1 MFTLFA
7 LLHSCRSN
15 FRLEA
20 ERLRSGLRR
29 SDESEGDYATRL
41 EAERLRSG
49 LRRANESEEECATR
63 YT

>member
-1 MFTLFA
+1 M
-7 LLHSCRSN
+7 
-15 FRLEA
+15 
-20 ERLRSGLRR
+20 LRR

-63 YT
+63 YTWYYFHADS